1 LKKTG
6 RIDILESFESTFNT
20 GYDFSMKK
28 MLLLTAWY
36 LVTIAGAVRAEKLWE
51 FPGATSLW
59 HCFTD
64 ASSGG
69 NSESYGAQIGD
80 SSVTWSFQLKN
91 SGSSLWPF
99 TGISRTVTAAE
110 RKGIEDNDS
119 LIIELRSAEPLRIT
133 FRLSTFDPEI
143 TRQDSFQSWRMLEY
157 PIEIKEHKQR
167 ITIPLKAFKVSD
179 WWKRRYKVATA
190 DNRLFLG
197 SIGRIEIV
205 INDPHYCNRA
215 QTIEMYSVMIRHRNR
230 SFIPW
235 AAAIVA
241 VLLTGAIGFL
251 IFNRRRK
258 KVSPQPD
265 SLQINPSP
273 VAAPLSEWN
282 RILEY
287 LQSRYTDSQVNLQQV
302 GAALGISE
310 SRLSR
315 IINERY
321 PEGFRCLLHE
331 FRVKEG
337 MRLLKETEMN
347 ISEIAYK
354 LGYATPNHFNRE
366 FKKRT
371 QLSPGSFR
379 KS

>member
-1 LKKTG
+1 
-6 RIDILESFESTFNT
+6 
-20 GYDFSMKK
+20 MKK